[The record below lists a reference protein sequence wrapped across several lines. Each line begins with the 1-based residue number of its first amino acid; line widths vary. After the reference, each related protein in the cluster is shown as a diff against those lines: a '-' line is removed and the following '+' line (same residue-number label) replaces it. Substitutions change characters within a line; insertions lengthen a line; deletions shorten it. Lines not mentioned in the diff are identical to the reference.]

1 MLYGVPTALDHVPMT
16 LDGVS
21 PMLDCAPSMLD
32 LAPAILDRV
41 PPMPDGLPLML
52 DPVSVTP
59 AHFQRFQRVFPG
71 FTHRKCYYY
80 HKLRNHRMVSGANF
94 QLTIM
99 PVGVVFGRQ
108 PIKL

>member
-1 MLYGVPTALDHVPMT
+1 
-16 LDGVS
+16 
-21 PMLDCAPSMLD
+21 
-32 LAPAILDRV
+32 
-41 PPMPDGLPLML
+41 MPDGLPLMF

-94 QLTIM
+94 SIDDYASRRSFWPTTN
-99 PVGVVFGRQ
+99 
-108 PIKL
+108 